1 MKKSEYAESVTRK
14 YNHMNSLQEMYRKEM
29 VPKLMTT
36 LGINNSMAVP
46 KLVKIVINCGVGA
59 EALKDKKV
67 IEKAQQ
73 QLAVITGQRGHVTR
87 AKRAI
92 STFKLRAG
100 DPIGLRVTLRGRRMY
115 DFLTRL
121 IMVAL
126 PRVRDFRGIP
136 NRGFDGRGNY
146 TLGLT
151 EQTIFPELEYSMV
164 DKTRGFEATFVTNAN
179 SDESGKA
186 LLTAL
191 GLPFAKDLSARVGR

>member
-1 MKKSEYAESVTRK
+1 
-14 YNHMNSLQEMYRKEM
+14 M